1 MNTLFRTACIVLGLA
16 LAPHALAQAPTPAQ
30 LELRGIYKELVEINT
45 TDSAGSCTE
54 AANALAA
61 RLKAAGLPAQ
71 DVRVIALPILAFR
84 LHHVEVTE
92 QHDGFFRAGTPVAG
106 DEISL
111 LRSAGGH
118 DDLHILRRQSARS
131 QTGSHRLGRSR
142 AAPGGVA
149 GVDLDQLLVDLAQL
163 VLRGRRHALCESAKR
178 ERRYQGEPNCAAK
191 CFHFSSRRK
200 KVLPPATVWSAKRL
214 ILAGCAAHRI
224 APRAPTPVQ
233 FMGEFVMPIKKILI
247 VDDSATDRQ
256 FLLEVLSK
264 QGYQCVTA
272 QSGDEGIAKS
282 KTEQPD
288 LILMDIIMP
297 GTDGFKA
304 TRAITRDEATKHIP
318 VIVCT
323 SKKLETDRVW
333 GIRQGAKDYIVKPV
347 DAKDLLAKIAA
358 LD

>member
-1 MNTLFRTACIVLGLA
+1 MGVRGAVHRRRGTRSSPGELA
-16 LAPHALAQAPTPAQ
+16 
-30 LELRGIYKELVEINT
+30 
-45 TDSAGSCTE
+45 
-54 AANALAA
+54 
-61 RLKAAGLPAQ
+61 
-71 DVRVIALPILAFR
+71 
-84 LHHVEVTE
+84 
-92 QHDGFFRAGTPVAG
+92 
-106 DEISL
+106 
-111 LRSAGGH
+111 
-118 DDLHILRRQSARS
+118 
-131 QTGSHRLGRSR
+131 
-142 AAPGGVA
+142 
-149 GVDLDQLLVDLAQL
+149 
-163 VLRGRRHALCESAKR
+163 
-178 ERRYQGEPNCAAK
+178 
-191 CFHFSSRRK
+191 
-200 KVLPPATVWSAKRL
+200 
-214 ILAGCAAHRI
+214 
-224 APRAPTPVQ
+224 
-233 FMGEFVMPIKKILI
+233 MPIKKMLI

-347 DAKDLLAKIAA
+347 DAKDLPAKIAA
-358 LD
+358 LG